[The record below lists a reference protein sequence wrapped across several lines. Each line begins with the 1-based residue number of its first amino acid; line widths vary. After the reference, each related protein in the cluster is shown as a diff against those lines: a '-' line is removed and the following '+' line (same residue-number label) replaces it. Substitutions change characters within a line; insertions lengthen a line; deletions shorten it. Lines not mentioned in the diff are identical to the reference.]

1 MKQDRLNGLTIMS
14 IENKRAK
21 KKEGCTEEDL
31 HIYNWKSKGLGLH
44 VTLLCIWTNNNNND
58 EETNDKK
65 QINVKNVTTIILI
78 NT

>member
-14 IENKRAK
+14 I
-21 KKEGCTEEDL
+21 EEDL